1 MIIKLDYPPKELMPN
16 KKSGAHW
23 ATIQKVKD
31 IATRNA
37 YYMTLEALKT
47 QKLTHSGLIPLN
59 ITFVQS
65 DKRHRD
71 LDNLL
76 ASAKCQLDFMAKAL
90 KVDDSIFEPIT
101 IRRGFDT
108 KSYMLVEII

>member
-1 MIIKLDYPPKELMPN
+1 VIITLPYPDKDLMPN
-16 KKSGAHW
+16 RKNGNHW
-23 ATIQKVKD
+23 GKTVKVKD
-31 IATRNA
+31 NARDNA
-37 YYMTLEALKT
+37 YYITLFELKT
-47 QKLTHSGLIPLN
+47 QELEHSGLIPLE

-76 ASAKCQLDFMAKAL
+76 ASAKAYLDGVAKAL

-101 IRRGFDT
+101 IKRGFDV
-108 KSYMLVEII
+108 KSCMIVKI